1 MPHSLAQQPNRNTRT
16 NNAYTRDR
24 LLSQTW
30 TTSHTRPPTTSA
42 HGTTTAFRASPGLL
56 VARSSTTPFKPIDNA
71 WSSDSKTLTVV
82 GEHPIV
88 SQWNNDRSSLRNE
101 IVAIPTSEAVEW
113 QAIDVIRI
121 GDARDDDMP
130 VAVSISIMAATLSW
144 DVGNRVAWRCQCAL
158 DEHGLKD
165 VCCKIKESA
174 IVNLA
179 STPAVLKQSL
189 DIKGAG

>member
-1 MPHSLAQQPNRNTRT
+1 MPHSLARQPNRNTRI
-16 NNAYTRDR
+16 NDAYTRDR

-30 TTSHTRPPTTSA
+30 TTSHTRPP
-42 HGTTTAFRASPGLL
+42 HRPRAPGLL
-56 VARSSTTPFKPIDNA
+56 VARSSTTPFNPININA
-71 WSSDSKTLTVV
+71 WSSDSKILTVV

-101 IVAIPTSEAVEW
+101 IVAILTSEAVEW

-121 GDARDDDMP
+121 GYACDDNMP
-130 VAVSISIMAATLSW
+130 VVLSISIMAATLSW
-144 DVGNRVAWRCQCAL
+144 DVGNRVACRCQSAL

-165 VCCKIKESA
+165 VCCEIKESA
-174 IVNLA
+174 LVNLA

-189 DIKGAG
+189 DIKGAD